1 MSDQRPEI
9 QRYDPFIDSSGEPY
23 ELFADLAEDAQGKC
37 VLYSDHLRHLTL
49 AQIAV
54 LEEISEHYGHTTR
67 DMAQAKIAE
76 LRKEIEQ

>member
-49 AQIAV
+49 AQLAV
-54 LEEISEHYGHTTR
+54 LEEVVEELNGFSW
-67 DMAQAKIAE
+67 AQLKIAA
-76 LRKEIEQ
+76 LRKELENG